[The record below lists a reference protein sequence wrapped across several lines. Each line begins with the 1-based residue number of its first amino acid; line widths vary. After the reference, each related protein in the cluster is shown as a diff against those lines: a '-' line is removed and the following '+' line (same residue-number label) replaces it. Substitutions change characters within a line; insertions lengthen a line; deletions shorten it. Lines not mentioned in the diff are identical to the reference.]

1 MKHVLAAALFVCP
14 LFAAPVTITGTIRRP
29 DGSLVTGIATI
40 ELSVPCIVGGSL
52 ILDRTITVG
61 FSNGAF
67 SKALEPTTTCPSTT
81 YYRVRYRI
89 DRVWSQTYEYWSVP
103 PSPTTTTLEAV
114 RIDPGT
120 PGGLTGSGFQRVV
133 VCTGAG
139 TATAATCA
147 PSPPLTA
154 LTELTVT
161 TPRTLVSFTPTA
173 NNTGALTLAISG
185 LTATSVVKYVGG
197 AAQAL
202 AANDLRAAT
211 SYILEYDGTNFV
223 VKSLLGNGGSGESTT
238 VANSGASGAAVL
250 KTGTNVTGRKLVAG
264 SNVTITE
271 NTDDITIAASG
282 SGGSSITRTAVTY
295 SATPTFTRSSAIQ
308 QFTMTFGAG
317 NVTSSTLSGASAGDL
332 LSFELT
338 QDGTGSRT
346 IAMPT
351 GFPALT
357 ICASANSRTTV
368 QYFWTGSAAILRSY
382 QTSGCGAPAIL
393 TDAGNVID
401 FPDANGTVATIAG
414 TQTLTN
420 KSISASQVN
429 SGTIATARLGSG
441 TADSTTFLRGDNTWA
456 TPSGGGGGGAICAS
470 AVGVETITGT
480 TQSDFATNS
489 CSITSTVFSAGKIL
503 RLVAYGTLTAT
514 FDGSIG
520 QFNVSIGGTEL
531 FADFSSGANGT
542 VLWRL
547 EVAIKVMTT
556 GASGTVDSFAHL
568 ELEATS
574 DGTFVPAKIRRVAST
589 TVNTTGNPA
598 FRIRAGASS
607 AGGTVTLTAFTLEA
621 L

>member
-238 VANSGASGAAVL
+238 VANSGASGASVL

-271 NTDDITIAASG
+271 NTDDITIASSASG
-282 SGGSSITRTAVTY
+282 TGDVVGPSSATADYIVVFDGTTGKLVKMSGCKIVSSVLSCGDGTTQSLIELPELTANGSNKQSIYGAASQSGDGCVVWPVGNPTSGQVLTDSGSS
-295 SATPTFTRSSAIQ
+295 
-308 QFTMTFGAG
+308 
-317 NVTSSTLSGASAGDL
+317 
-332 LSFELT
+332 
-338 QDGTGSRT
+338 
-346 IAMPT
+346 
-351 GFPALT
+351 
-357 ICASANSRTTV
+357 
-368 QYFWTGSAAILRSY
+368 
-382 QTSGCGAPAIL
+382 
-393 TDAGNVID
+393 
-401 FPDANGTVATIAG
+401 ATI
-414 TQTLTN
+414 
-420 KSISASQVN
+420 
-429 SGTIATARLGSG
+429 
-441 TADSTTFLRGDNTWA
+441 DSKTCRVMSWT
-456 TPSGGGGGGAICAS
+456 TPSGGSGGGPVCSLGAD
-470 AVGVETITGT
+470 ETITASG
-480 TQSDFATNS
+480 DFPTAS
-489 CSITSTVFSAGKIL
+489 CSITGLTAGKIIRVKAHGVANNASDVSQGFF
-503 RLVAYGTLTAT
+503 RLKLNGTNASAQL
-514 FDGSIG
+514 
-520 QFNVSIGGTEL
+520 
-531 FADFSSGANGT
+531 SSGANGT
-542 VLWRL
+542 GCLWTMEFAA
-547 EVAIKVMTT
+547 EVE
-556 GASGTVDSFAHL
+556 S
-568 ELEATS
+568 
-574 DGTFVPAKIRRVAST
+574 
-589 TVNTTGNPA
+589 
-598 FRIRAGASS
+598 AGASAAIDTYGNLAMEATPGGATVWKQGRQSSTINTTS
-607 AGGTVTLTAFTLEA
+607 AVTVRISGIPNGTSPSLTLTHLKVWVE
-621 L
+621 

>member
-1 MKHVLAAALFVCP
+1 MKKLIIFALLLP
-14 LFAAPVTITGTIRRP
+14 PA
-29 DGSLVTGIATI
+29 
-40 ELSVPCIVGGSL
+40 
-52 ILDRTITVG
+52 
-61 FSNGAF
+61 AF
-67 SKALEPTTTCPSTT
+67 SQKGRP
-81 YYRVRYRI
+81 
-89 DRVWSQTYEYWSVP
+89 
-103 PSPTTTTLEAV
+103 
-114 RIDPGT
+114 
-120 PGGLTGSGFQRVV
+120 QRVV
-133 VCTGAG
+133 VCSGAG
-139 TATAATCA
+139 SATAATCT
-147 PSPPLTA
+147 PSPA
-154 LTELTVT
+154 LAALSDLST
-161 TPRTLVSFTPTA
+161 TPRMQVHFTPTA

-202 AANDLRAAT
+202 AANDVRAST

-238 VANSGASGAAVL
+238 VANSGASGASVL

-271 NTDDITIAASG
+271 NTDDITIASSASG
-282 SGGSSITRTAVTY
+282 TGDVVGPSSATADYIVVFDGTTGKLVKMSGCKIVSSVLSCGDGTTQSLIELPELTANGSNKQSIYGAASQSGDGCVVWPVGNPTSGQVLTDSGSS
-295 SATPTFTRSSAIQ
+295 
-308 QFTMTFGAG
+308 
-317 NVTSSTLSGASAGDL
+317 
-332 LSFELT
+332 
-338 QDGTGSRT
+338 
-346 IAMPT
+346 
-351 GFPALT
+351 
-357 ICASANSRTTV
+357 
-368 QYFWTGSAAILRSY
+368 
-382 QTSGCGAPAIL
+382 
-393 TDAGNVID
+393 
-401 FPDANGTVATIAG
+401 ATI
-414 TQTLTN
+414 
-420 KSISASQVN
+420 
-429 SGTIATARLGSG
+429 
-441 TADSTTFLRGDNTWA
+441 DSKTCRVMSWT
-456 TPSGGGGGGAICAS
+456 TPSAGGGGAICAS

>member
-14 LFAAPVTITGTIRRP
+14 IFAAPVTVTGTIRRP

-161 TPRTLVSFTPTA
+161 TPRTLVSFTPAA

-185 LTATSVVKYVGG
+185 LTATPVVKYVGG

-202 AANDLRAAT
+202 AANDVRAAT

-238 VANSGASGAAVL
+238 VANSGASGASVL

-282 SGGSSITRTAVTY
+282 LGGSSITRTAVTY

-351 GFPALT
+351 GFPSLT

-456 TPSGGGGGGAICAS
+456 TPSGGGGGGA
-470 AVGVETITGT
+470 VYF
-480 TQSDFATNS
+480 FANCSKTNS
-489 CSITSTVFSAGKIL
+489 YNTGNLFCGYDGWYDTFNESKVYVPISGT
-503 RLVAYGTLTAT
+503 LVARVYLQSFIGANMTCVIHRGGSDTAATLTFLNGESALHRVT
-514 FDGSIG
+514 SSLSVTAGDLIAVRCNNNTGGGLAIPG
-520 QFNVSIGGTEL
+520 WQFV
-531 FADFSSGANGT
+531 
-542 VLWRL
+542 
-547 EVAIKVMTT
+547 
-556 GASGTVDSFAHL
+556 
-568 ELEATS
+568 
-574 DGTFVPAKIRRVAST
+574 
-589 TVNTTGNPA
+589 
-598 FRIRAGASS
+598 
-607 AGGTVTLTAFTLEA
+607 VTP
-621 L
+621 